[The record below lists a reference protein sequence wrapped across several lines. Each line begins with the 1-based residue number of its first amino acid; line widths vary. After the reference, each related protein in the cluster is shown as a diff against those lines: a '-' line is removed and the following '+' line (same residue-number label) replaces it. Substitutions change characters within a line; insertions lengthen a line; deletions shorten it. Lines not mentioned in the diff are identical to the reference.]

1 MVMEATIHLQ
11 KLNRGLSRRALDLA
25 ASNRLLTQEIA
36 RRKLIEVTLR
46 KSEKHTRELLKES
59 RLLHGQLQ
67 FLSRRILTVQEEE
80 RKRISRE
87 LHDVVAQMLTGINVR
102 LANLKKEAATNT
114 QDIGKSITQTQH
126 LVEKSA
132 DVVHQFAC
140 ELRPALLSDLGLISA
155 LHTFLKEFHK
165 KTGIHV
171 NLTAFAGVEKLD
183 GIKSTALYRIAH
195 EALANVALHAQA
207 NHAEVCLRKQAG
219 IICMDICDDGR
230 GFNAKRILCGSNCK
244 RLGLL
249 GIRERVEMLGGTLTI
264 KSTLGKGT
272 LLRVA
277 IPFNGGVTPHSRLRT
292 H

>member
-1 MVMEATIHLQ
+1 MEAVNHLK

-25 ASNRLLTQEIA
+25 ASNRQLTQEIS
-36 RRKLIEVTLR
+36 RRKLMEATLR
-46 KSEKHTRELLKES
+46 KSEKHARELLKES

-87 LHDVVAQMLTGINVR
+87 LHDVIAQMLTGINVR
-102 LANLKKEAATNT
+102 LANLKAEAATNT
-114 QDIGKSITQTQH
+114 RDIEKSITQTQH
-126 LVEKSA
+126 LVEQSA

-140 ELRPALLSDLGLISA
+140 ELRPASLSDLGLISA
-155 LHTFLKEFHK
+155 LQAFLKGFNK

-171 NLTAFAGVEKLD
+171 HLTAYAGVEKLD
-183 GIKSTALYRIAH
+183 GATSTPLYRIAH
-195 EALANVALHAQA
+195 EALANVALHSQA
-207 NHAEVCLRKQAG
+207 SRAEVCLRKHAG
-219 IICMDICDDGR
+219 KISMDISDNGK
-230 GFNAKRILCGSNCK
+230 GFNVKRFLCGSDCK

-272 LLRVA
+272 ILRVE
-277 IPFNGGVTPHSRLRT
+277 IPYQPALRPVVIKGET
-292 H
+292 V